1 MNHSMILEESAD
13 VALVRAVLGGDRE
26 AYASLVRRHQ
36 AAVCGLAYS
45 VCGDFAASEDI
56 AQEAFIA
63 AWLQLADLR
72 EPGQFRAWLCGI
84 ARHIALGHVRQR
96 TRRREEPSAAGT
108 LAPELPSGEATP
120 QELAVSAEEQAL
132 LWRALERLPETY
144 REPLVLFYR
153 EHQSVQAV
161 AGALGLSEDAVR
173 QRLSRGRE
181 LLREEVARLL
191 ERIMGRTSPGVL
203 FSIGVLAALPP
214 LTAAVTTGAVAGI
227 GTAKTAGT
235 GTGTILA
242 QALGPVMGGG
252 LLASLFMGLLW
263 IYLGVRMGRS
273 PGLAPAQKAVMRTL
287 FLRVVTLTL
296 LLTGF
301 LCWLGFTGGVPLREA
316 GLNPAGV
323 LSGVV
328 ILFLCADLG
337 CALLAARALGRLQK
351 ALAQDLAARGPE
363 AWNAYCS
370 RTPVRRSSQRQ
381 LLGLPLWAISF
392 GADPAKAE
400 RMGCARAWVA
410 VGDIAEGG
418 LLAVGGLALAPIA
431 VGGASLG
438 LLSIGG
444 ASLGLLAV
452 GGLCAGGVSCGGLAA
467 GWWFAAGGLAISN
480 WAALGGMALSG
491 NWALGGLSFG
501 LHANDSV
508 ALMHAHTD
516 PAVVWF
522 LRLAPY
528 GGFLSLLGLPG
539 AFVLLRQLRKAEAR
553 TKLRA
558 KDHLS

>member
-1 MNHSMILEESAD
+1 LILEESGD
-13 VALVRAVLGGDRE
+13 VALVHAVLGGDRE

-56 AQEAFIA
+56 AQEAFVA
-63 AWLQLADLR
+63 AWQQLPDLR
-72 EPGQFRAWLCGI
+72 EPGHFRAWLCGI
-84 ARHIALGHVRQR
+84 ARHIAQGHVRQR
-96 TRRREEPSAAGT
+96 TRRHEEPCPAGT
-108 LAPELPSGEATP
+108 QAPELPSEEADP
-120 QELAVSAEEQAL
+120 HELAVSAEEQAL

-181 LLREEVARLL
+181 LLREEIARLL
-191 ERIMGRTSPGVL
+191 ERIMGRTSPGVM
-203 FSIGVLAALPP
+203 FAIGVLAALPP
-214 LTAAVTTGAVAGI
+214 ITAAVTTGALAGA
-227 GTAKTAGT
+227 GTVKTAGT
-235 GTGTILA
+235 GTGTFLA
-242 QALGPVMGGG
+242 QAFGPVMSGG
-252 LLASLFMGLLW
+252 LLASLSVGLLW
-263 IYLGVRMGRS
+263 LYIGIRMGRS
-273 PGLAPAQKAVMRTL
+273 PGLAPEQKTVMRTL
-287 FLRVVTLTL
+287 FIRVVTLTV
-296 LLTGF
+296 LLTAF
-301 LCWLGFTGGVPLREA
+301 LCWFGFTGGIPLRDA

-337 CALLAARALGRLQK
+337 CALLAARALGRLQQT
-351 ALAQDLAARGPE
+351 LAKELAAKGPE
-363 AWNAYCS
+363 AWNACYS
-370 RTPVRRSSQRQ
+370 RAPIRRSSQRQ
-381 LLGLPLWAISF
+381 LLGLPLWSIAF
-392 GADPAKAE
+392 GADPAKTE
-400 RMGCARAWVA
+400 RMGCARAWIA
-410 VGDIAEGG
+410 IGDIAEGG
-418 LLAVGGLALAPIA
+418 LLAVGGIALAPIA

-438 LLSIGG
+438 LLGIGG
-444 ASLGLLAV
+444 ASLGLLSL

-467 GWWFAAGGLAISN
+467 GWWFAAGGLAFSN
-480 WAALGGMALSG
+480 WAALGGMAMSG

-516 PAVVWF
+516 PAIVWF

-539 AFVLLRQLRKAEAR
+539 AIVLLRQLRKAETKAR
-553 TKLRA
+553 LRT
-558 KDHLS
+558 